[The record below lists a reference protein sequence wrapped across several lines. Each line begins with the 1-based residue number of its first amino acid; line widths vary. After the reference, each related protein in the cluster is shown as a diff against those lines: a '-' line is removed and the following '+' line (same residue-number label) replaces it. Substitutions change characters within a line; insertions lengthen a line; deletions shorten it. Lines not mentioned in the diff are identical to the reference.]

1 VQSLNPEDRLQLAR
15 MIVNLLDEWGV
26 EPAGQVLL
34 LGLPEETKPRSMARY
49 GRDLPLPEDAEVMER
64 VEHLVGI
71 ADALRTTFPRNAR
84 MGTLWLNQRNNRFND
99 RVPLDVMLE
108 DGLAGV
114 IAVRAHLD
122 CAFDWDMSGSKA

>member
-1 VQSLNPEDRLQLAR
+1 MQSLNVEERLHLAR
-15 MIVNLLDEWGV
+15 MIVNVLEEWGV

-34 LGLPEETKPRSMARY
+34 LGLPEDTKPRSMVRY
-49 GRDLPLPEDAEVMER
+49 GKDLPLPEDAEVMER
-64 VEHLVGI
+64 VEHLLGI

-84 MGTLWLNQRNNRFND
+84 MGTLWLNRPNNRFDD

-122 CAFDWDMSGSKA
+122 CAFDWDLSGSKA

>member
-1 VQSLNPEDRLQLAR
+1 VQSLNHEERLQLAR
-15 MIVNLLDEWGV
+15 MIVNLLNEWGV

-34 LGLPEETKPRSMARY
+34 LGLPEETKPRSMAQF
-49 GRDLPLPEDAEVMER
+49 GRDVPLPEDADVMER

-84 MGTLWLNQRNNRFND
+84 MGTLWLNQRNNRFGD

>member
-1 VQSLNPEDRLQLAR
+1 MQPLNLEDRLQLAR
-15 MIVNLLDEWGV
+15 MILNLLEEWGV

-71 ADALRTTFPRNAR
+71 ADALRTSFPRNAR
-84 MGTLWLNQRNNRFND
+84 MGTLWLNQRNNRFDD

>member
-1 VQSLNPEDRLQLAR
+1 MQLAR
-15 MIVNLLDEWGV
+15 LIVQMLDEWGV

-34 LGLPEETKPRSMARY
+34 LGLPEDTKPRSMSRY
-49 GRDLPLPEDAEVMER
+49 GRDFPLPEDAEVMER

-84 MGTLWLNQRNNRFND
+84 MGVHWLNQPNNRFD
-99 RVPLDVMLE
+99 GRVPLDVMLE

-122 CAFDWDMSGSKA
+122 CAFDWDMSGSKG

>member
-1 VQSLNPEDRLQLAR
+1 MQSLNPEDRLQLAR